1 MISEITKTIKCPVK
15 MKSDNIEFKLNDVE
29 SQRARDFINEHRKT
43 CHHSFRNNN
52 LPATGEH
59 FYFKIV
65 PGGLGIGVCVGCLYC
80 KIEQDV
86 TDIDSW

>member
-1 MISEITKTIKCPVK
+1 MENIKF
-15 MKSDNIEFKLNDVE
+15 ELNEVE
-29 SQRARDFINEHRKT
+29 TQRVHDWIDKHRKV
-43 CHHSFRNNN
+43 CPHSFKRNN
-52 LPATGEH
+52 LPSTGEH

-80 KIEQDV
+80 KVEHDV